1 MSDIDRMPSPQ
12 ALGRVAVLMGGNSGE
27 REISLASGY
36 SCLQALQARG
46 VNAVAFDP
54 AERPL
59 NALADFDRAFIALH
73 GPGGEDGSIQGA
85 LEAMGIPYTG
95 SDVLGSALGMDKLRS
110 KQIWQALAL
119 PTPDYRVVD
128 HDDDAQAALETLG
141 LPVFV
146 KPLGE
151 GSSLGTA
158 RVDDA
163 AELDAAVAEARHY
176 GGQALLERCIDG
188 AEYTVGILG
197 DQTLPAIR
205 IEVVSEFYDFDAK
218 YRSDATQ
225 MHIPSGLDTAAESA
239 LQALARQAFNAIGAS
254 GWGRVDVMAD
264 AGGQLWLLEVNTVP
278 GMTDHS
284 LLPAAAQAAGIDM
297 ETLVWRILLTSWRHG
312 EQK

>member
-1 MSDIDRMPSPQ
+1 MSGIDIGPSPQ
-12 ALGRVAVLMGGNSGE
+12 ALGRVAVLMGGSSAE
-27 REISLASGY
+27 REISLASGR
-36 SCLQALQARG
+36 SCLHALQARS
-46 VNAVAFDP
+46 VNAAAFDP
-54 AERPL
+54 AEQPL
-59 NALADFDRAFIALH
+59 SALADFDRAFIALH
-73 GPGGEDGSIQGA
+73 GPGGEDGAIQGA

-119 PTPDYRVVD
+119 PTPEYRVVI
-128 HDDDAQAALETLG
+128 DDSDAQAALAALG
-141 LPVFV
+141 LPLFV

-163 AELDAAVAEARHY
+163 AQLNAAVAEARRY
-176 GGQALLERCIDG
+176 GDQALLERCIDG

-197 DQTLPAIR
+197 DQALPAIR

-218 YRSDATQ
+218 YRSDATR
-225 MHIPSGLDTAAESA
+225 MHIPSGLDAAAESA
-239 LQALARQAFNAIGAS
+239 LQALARQAFDAIGAS

-264 AGGQLWLLEVNTVP
+264 AQGQFWLLEVNTVP